1 MTVRLQGEDGLGVSV
16 PMSLLVADSLL
27 AREVLRGHEAGQERL
42 LTLDQV
48 EGDTLRQYSQ
58 ILLTGSTVTGDR
70 CWTSIFI
77 F

>member
-1 MTVRLQGEDGLGVSV
+1 MRLQGEDGLGVSV

-48 EGDTLRQYSQ
+48 EGKDSQ
-58 ILLTGSTVTGDR
+58 VEIHAM
-70 CWTSIFI
+70 
-77 F
+77 